1 MRKIIAVIVVMALVG
16 TLVSWVPYVYSH
28 HEDGAINVAG
38 FDDGNSHQHSENA
51 GECDHCCHFGAHV
64 VAVVMTNNFLIRYFD
79 KAIYP
84 SLRSWP
90 PSHEAVPPGPPPK
103 HLV

>member
-1 MRKIIAVIVVMALVG
+1 MRKAIAVTVVLALMG

-28 HEDGAINVAG
+28 QENNLTNIAAI
-38 FDDGNSHQHSENA
+38 DDGSSHQHSENA

-64 VAVVMTNNFLIRYFD
+64 VAVVTTNNFLVTPFA
-79 KAIYP
+79 KATYP
-84 SLRSWP
+84 SLQAWP